1 MPLDRIAFLTL
12 LAACLVA
19 APAPAGVRLIL
30 PANANLDAPRP
41 KNLIDPDTLPRQNA
55 IEIVPHPVPLPA
67 LTPMPAPPSMF
78 RPARLNDQL
87 RAAFPSSAVR
97 LGFVGERLVL
107 TGQAADAGEARAILG
122 LVQVAS
128 AGRSVVNQLRVRG
141 QIQLYVL
148 AVEVD
153 RRASVAVGLP
163 TLNGV
168 GDQGRT
174 AAALAA
180 LFSARRATVLAAQTI
195 PASEGK
201 TAAFTAARCQ
211 VTLCAAGS
219 SEAVSLA
226 VTARFSHSDR
236 SGLAQ
241 AIQTV
246 VELRPH
252 ETLILTN
259 YASENER
266 DIVLFVTP
274 KRVP

>member
-1 MPLDRIAFLTL
+1 MKIRL
-12 LAACLVA
+12 LVGAACA
-19 APAPAGVRLIL
+19 AAAVLAVPAPAATI
-30 PANANLDAPRP
+30 
-41 KNLIDPDTLPRQNA
+41 Q
-55 IEIVPHPVPLPA
+55 
-67 LTPMPAPPSMF
+67 
-78 RPARLNDQL
+78 PARLNDQL

-122 LVQVAS
+122 LIQAAS
-128 AGRSVVNQLRVRG
+128 AGRPVVNHLRVRG
-141 QIQLYVL
+141 QIQLHVL

-153 RRASVAVGLP
+153 RRAAVAVGLP

-168 GDQGRT
+168 GEQGRT

-180 LFSARRATVLAAQTI
+180 LFSARQATVLAAQTI

-201 TAAFTAARCQ
+201 TAAFVAPRCQ

-236 SGLAQ
+236 TGLAQ

-246 VELRPH
+246 VELRTH

-259 YASENER
+259 YAPENER
-266 DIVLFVTP
+266 DIILFVTP
-274 KRVP
+274 ERIP